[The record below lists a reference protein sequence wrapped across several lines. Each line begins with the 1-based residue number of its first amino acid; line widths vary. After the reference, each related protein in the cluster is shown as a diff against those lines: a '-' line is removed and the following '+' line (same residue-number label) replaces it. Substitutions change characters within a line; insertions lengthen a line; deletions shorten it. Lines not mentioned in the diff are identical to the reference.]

1 MMTLMLTIMMTIM
14 MMTMKEIMVT
24 TMMTTM
30 LTMMITLISG
40 ARAIRDEVH
49 KDYEVASEDE
59 QLQLLPRNP
68 LCPRLSTNKTPR

>member
-1 MMTLMLTIMMTIM
+1 MKTLMLTIMMTIM
-14 MMTMKEIMVT
+14 IMVMI
-24 TMMTTM
+24 MMTTM

-59 QLQLLPRNP
+59 QLQLLPRDP
-68 LCPRLSTNKTPR
+68 LCPRLSTN